1 MISSSVNKTAARGV
15 LKAAASAAG
24 RHERLHL
31 FRFESQIPR
40 NHRSDSRAHLHGRPL
55 APQRNAAGK
64 RGGTAEELPKRGSKP
79 DAPVVDEERVLG
91 LRDSAASREREVAP
105 QQIARSERPE
115 RGDQNPPPARSSRR
129 IHAGRESPGEQDE
142 RHDHQADQSA

>member
-64 RGGTAEELPKRGSKP
+64 RRGTAKELPKDGSET
-79 DAPVVDEERVLG
+79 DAPAVDEKRVLG
-91 LRDSAASREREVAP
+91 LRDAAAARKGEIAP
-105 QQIARSERPE
+105 QQIARS
-115 RGDQNPPPARSSRR
+115 
-129 IHAGRESPGEQDE
+129 
-142 RHDHQADQSA
+142 